1 MLQIPLWHKSR
12 TKIVGT
18 LNANVPFRAS
28 LFPPYVVY
36 CDSVYTNIEGT
47 RRYKN
52 VPTILTETVDMFGST
67 CPVFVILPDSWP
79 VRNFFVTKRNGQL
92 NPWHFRQ
99 KSANFGSR
107 MEIWSCGVV
116 ERQSFHLWDQSFS
129 HVAKSGEI
137 QEDIGHHRLCQSW
150 DFFLHFLSSSLNGAS
165 QKTLL
170 RAIFRCL
177 VSIYLRYGQESI
189 NKLCVKRAY

>member
-1 MLQIPLWHKSR
+1 MSQLTKLCHICTNYILISLSVTMLQIPLWHKSR

-79 VRNFFVTKRNGQL
+79 VRNFFTFN
-92 NPWHFRQ
+92 Q
-99 KSANFGSR
+99 KFWIHSGKVHKCPVFFIRPFVFFFG
-107 MEIWSCGVV
+107 
-116 ERQSFHLWDQSFS
+116 ERFVGRPACSDL
-129 HVAKSGEI
+129 
-137 QEDIGHHRLCQSW
+137 
-150 DFFLHFLSSSLNGAS
+150 
-165 QKTLL
+165 
-170 RAIFRCL
+170 
-177 VSIYLRYGQESI
+177 
-189 NKLCVKRAY
+189 